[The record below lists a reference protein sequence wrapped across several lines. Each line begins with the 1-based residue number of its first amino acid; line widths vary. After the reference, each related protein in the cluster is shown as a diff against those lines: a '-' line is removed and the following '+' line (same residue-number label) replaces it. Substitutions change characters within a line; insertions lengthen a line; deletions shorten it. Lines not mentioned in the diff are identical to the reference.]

1 MHLQNMGEVDGW
13 LPSTRAETDPGKT
26 VHIVSTVLATHPL
39 PTSSLC
45 MLPPFSGCLIPSCV
59 FVPLTTCSFH
69 YLLLTLT
76 FHSWRLSDTRLSDM
90 LVHTKVLV
98 TVKVLF
104 LFRLEICEIVYR
116 EQHSTQEN
124 RFLMEGL
131 HTLKLSSTWMGPYC
145 KVSTRAFRDP
155 FKPWRV
161 SDSFS
166 LGPR

>member
-1 MHLQNMGEVDGW
+1 MPHATTKYGSSRWVIAFYKSRDRPRQNYTHSKYGFGHASPPHLFFMHA
-13 LPSTRAETDPGKT
+13 SSFFR
-26 VHIVSTVLATHPL
+26 VSHSKLCFC
-39 PTSSLC
+39 SLD
-45 MLPPFSGCLIPSCV
+45 
-59 FVPLTTCSFH
+59 

-124 RFLMEGL
+124 QFLIEGL
-131 HTLKLSSTWMGPYC
+131 HTLKLSST
-145 KVSTRAFRDP
+145 
-155 FKPWRV
+155 
-161 SDSFS
+161 
-166 LGPR
+166 